1 MIWGFFC
8 FFLNGLNSY
17 VELQRILGL
26 VLNVELQRILEKT
39 SFHLCFKKNI
49 MLISESYQYSCYLYE
64 VGNRKV
70 FDPVMELGQFGV
82 A

>member
-39 SFHLCFKKNI
+39 VVFTCVLKKILC
-49 MLISESYQYSCYLYE
+49 
-64 VGNRKV
+64 
-70 FDPVMELGQFGV
+70 
-82 A
+82 